1 MYRILSASKD
11 NYITNKV
18 IAKQRCETSN
28 VGQAGTLDLFHLY
41 NESTILGYTGSVEE
55 LSRIL
60 IQFDYSKLT
69 ELTSSILNL
78 NDSSFKA
85 YLQLKNIYG
94 GQTVPSNFTLRAI
107 PLSKSWDE
115 GRGFDVIAFRDL
127 DSSNYISA
135 SKNNGTVVSWSSP
148 GASLSGTLGDSNID
162 IIVSGNIGNGIE
174 DLSVS
179 QFFARGDED
188 LFLDI
193 TKLVSA
199 SICGTLQNNGFRIG
213 FVDSEET
220 DQTTRFVKRFASR
233 HTNDKTLHP
242 RIIINYNDTI
252 EDDSGHPEFNVSQS
266 IFVYNSL
273 NGNYQD
279 FISGSTTVTG
289 DNCLVYQL
297 IASKSVSY
305 YTSSFSISHSA
316 SITHKTSSIS
326 YLTRTYSGSQFSIA
340 NIPQSGIYFAN
351 VNLNTVEDIEL
362 RDYLSGSSNQVFLAS
377 WKSLDNTVT
386 FGRQYVNYSLPFGT
400 FSNTYEKN
408 YTVNITNLKQVY
420 NKDEIARLRV
430 FVQNNNT
437 EMVAYK
443 FPTETK
449 SLILKNMKWRLLKAY
464 TKKEVIPFSDPATK
478 LSTDN
483 LGMYFDLYIQDLD
496 VNELYELE
504 LMITDTGRDF
514 YIKDK
519 GFIFKVIN

>member
-41 NESTILGYTGSVEE
+41 NESTILNYTGSVEE

-60 IQFDYSKLT
+60 IQFDYSKIT
-69 ELTSSILNL
+69 ELTSSLLDI
-78 NDSSFKA
+78 NDSSFKT
-85 YLQLKNIYG
+85 YLVLKNIYG

-107 PLSKSWDE
+107 PISKSWDE

-127 DSSNYISA
+127 DNSNYLSA
-135 SKNNGTVVSWSSP
+135 SRNSGTVVSWSSP
-148 GASLSGTLGDSNID
+148 GASLSGTLGVNNLD
-162 IIVSGNIGNGIE
+162 IIVSGNLGNGLE

-179 QFFARGDED
+179 QFFTRGDED
-188 LFLDI
+188 LILNV

-213 FVDSEET
+213 FIDAEET

-233 HTNDKTLHP
+233 HTNDKSLHP
-242 RIIINYNDTI
+242 KIIVEYDDVI

-273 NGNYQD
+273 NGNYQN
-279 FISGSTTVTG
+279 FVSGSTTISG
-289 DNCLVYQL
+289 NNCLLYEL
-297 IASKSVSY
+297 IASKSISY

-326 YLTRTYSGSQFSIA
+326 YITRTYSGSQFSIG
-340 NIPQSGIYFAN
+340 NITQPGIYFVN
-351 VNLNTVEDIEL
+351 VNLNTTEDTEL
-362 RDYLSGSSNQVFLAS
+362 RNYLSGSTKQVFLGS
-377 WKSLDNTVT
+377 WKSIDNTLT
-386 FGRQYVNYSLPFGT
+386 FANQYITYTLPLGE
-400 FSNTYEKN
+400 FSNTFEKN
-408 YTVNITNLKQVY
+408 YTVNITNLKQSY

-437 EMVAYK
+437 EMIAYK

-464 TKKEVIPFSDPATK
+464 TKKEIIPFSEPATK
-478 LSTDN
+478 LSTDG
-483 LGMYFDLYIQDLD
+483 LGMYFDLYMQDLD
-496 VNELYELE
+496 VNELYEIE
-504 LMITDTGRDF
+504 LMITDVGRDY